1 MLIDFH
7 THAFPDRIAER
18 AIASLSH
25 ASGGLAPYTDGT
37 LAGLKRSMAEGGVD
51 ISVMLSI
58 ATNAHQQKAVNDFAA
73 SVNGKDGIVAFGS
86 IFPDSEDALL
96 ELERI
101 KDMGMKGIKL
111 HPEYQHFY
119 VDEERMRPIYKKI
132 SELGLIT
139 VFHAGTDVGFA
150 PPYHAM
156 PDRMARAL
164 SWFESPVVAAH
175 FGGAGSGEDVL
186 KYLCGNEMLYI
197 DTSFSYG
204 AMPKYYAQ
212 TIIERHGP
220 DKILFGTDT
229 PWHCPDM
236 EKRLIASLDL
246 SESDRDKIRYQN
258 AQKLL
263 CLI

>member
-7 THAFPDRIAER
+7 THAFPDKIAER
-18 AIASLSH
+18 AISSLSH
-25 ASGGLAPYTDGT
+25 ASGGLKPYTDGT
-37 LAGLKRSMAEGGVD
+37 LAGLRASMAEGGVD
-51 ISVMLSI
+51 ISVLLSI
-58 ATNAHQQKAVNDFAA
+58 ATNAHQQKSVNDFAA
-73 SVNGKDGIVAFGS
+73 AVNGKDGIVSFGS
-86 IFPDSEDALL
+86 VYPDSEDALD

-101 KDMGMKGIKL
+101 KELGMKGIKL
-111 HPEYQHFY
+111 HPEYQNFY
-119 VDEERMRPIYKKI
+119 VDDEKMKPLYKKL
-132 SELGLIT
+132 SELELIC

-156 PDRMARAL
+156 PKQMARAL
-164 SWFESPVVAAH
+164 QWFDSPVVAAH

-212 TIIERHGP
+212 AIIEHHGA

-236 EKRLIASLDL
+236 EKRLVASLEL
-246 SESDRDKIRYQN
+246 SEHERDQICSGN
-258 AQKLL
+258 ARALL
-263 CLI
+263 GI

>member
-7 THAFPDRIAER
+7 THAFPDKIAAR

-25 ASGGLAPYTDGT
+25 ASGGLLAYTDGT
-37 LAGLKRSMAEGGVD
+37 LNGLKRSMAEGGVD

-73 SVNGKDGIVAFGS
+73 AVNGKDGIVAFGS
-86 IFPDSEDALL
+86 VFPESEDAVQ

-101 KDMGMKGIKL
+101 KELGLKGIKF

-119 VDEERMRPIYKKI
+119 VDDEKMKPLYKKI

-139 VFHAGTDVGFA
+139 VFHAGTDIGFA

-156 PDRMARAL
+156 PKNMARAL
-164 SWFESPVVAAH
+164 AYFDSPVVAAH

-186 KYLCGNEMLYI
+186 RYLCGNEMLYI

-212 TIIERHGP
+212 TIIERHGA
-220 DKILFGTDT
+220 DRILFGTDT

-236 EKRLIASLDL
+236 EKRLVASLDL
-246 SESDRDKIRYQN
+246 SDSEREKICSEN
-258 AQKLL
+258 ARHLL
-263 CLI
+263 GI